1 MSMYWIKVPRFV
13 TYALVFLCFHSMFAV
28 QASATT
34 TTSPTLA
41 ILSENYTFI
50 AWTESALGTTEFPT
64 TPIER
69 LANYENLSLRQ
80 CLDLTIANNFD
91 IQTSKRDL
99 LISQSSY
106 REAQAEFIPSFILG
120 AQTGVGKDRTNLNDD
135 RIETHRNSQN
145 ASLTAQQN
153 LATGGSI
160 QASMET
166 GRSKGTDK
174 TYSNTGNVSLAQPL
188 LRGGGLRRG
197 LADIRASRL
206 SFINS
211 EISDALRRR
220 DITLTV
226 IEQYYSILRAKSQLR
241 VSLDALEQKA
251 RFLEA
256 TKIKFSLDQI
266 PESEI
271 SRAEVQYLQERDNVV
286 SRQQTYDDQIEGLLT
301 LLGLPLQ
308 TKLSIQ
314 DITEFLLKIGK
325 VELPMLDQ
333 CIAEAIGNRMELVQ
347 SDIAVRQQEIA
358 LDTAQNET
366 LPNLDFNVSYSGSD
380 AGNEFSESHN
390 LGDQSTWDAGLSL
403 TIPWPNIPK
412 REALRRARLSLEK
425 AHINQLSRERDT
437 VRDVT
442 QSYRRVKASE
452 SSLIILAKTVEQ
464 AEKSLDQELGRFD
477 AGLSTSNDVRQ
488 AQDDLFQ
495 TRSNYFGELVN
506 YQINISRLYKAIG
519 RSLN

>member
-1 MSMYWIKVPRFV
+1 MYWIKFHRLA
-13 TYALVFLCFHSMFAV
+13 THTLIFLCFYPMFGIKAY
-28 QASATT
+28 ATT
-34 TTSPTLA
+34 ATSQTLS

-50 AWTESALGTTEFPT
+50 AWTESTLGIAELPT

-69 LANYENLSLRQ
+69 LTNYENLSLRQ
-80 CLDLTIANNFD
+80 CLDLAVANNFD
-91 IQTSKRDL
+91 IQTSNRDL

-106 REAQAEFIPSFILG
+106 REARAEFIPSFILG
-120 AQTGVGKDRTNLNDD
+120 AQTGVGKDRTNVYGD
-135 RIETHRNSQN
+135 RIETHRNSQS

-153 LATGGSI
+153 LATGGTI

-166 GRSKGTDK
+166 GRSKGTDRI
-174 TYSNTGNVSLAQPL
+174 YSNTGNVSLAQPL

-197 LADIRASRL
+197 LANIRASRL
-206 SFINS
+206 SLINS
-211 EISDALRRR
+211 EITDALRRR
-220 DITLTV
+220 DVLLSV

-251 RFLEA
+251 SFLEA

-266 PESEI
+266 PESEV
-271 SRAEVQYLQERDNVV
+271 SRAEVQYLSERDNVV

-308 TKLSIQ
+308 TKISIQ
-314 DITEFLLKIGK
+314 DITEHLLKIGK
-325 VELPMLDQ
+325 VELPTLDQ
-333 CIAEAIGNRMELVQ
+333 CIAEAISNRMELVQ
-347 SDIAVRQQEIA
+347 SDITVRQGEIA

-366 LPNLDFNVSYSGSD
+366 HPNLDFNVSYSGSD
-380 AGNEFSESHN
+380 SANEFSQSHN
-390 LGDQSTWDAGLSL
+390 LGDQSSWDAGLSL
-403 TIPWPNIPK
+403 TIPLPNIPK

-437 VRDVT
+437 IRDVT

-452 SSLIILAKTVEQ
+452 SSLVILEKTVEQ

-495 TRSNYFGELVN
+495 SRSNYFGELVN
-506 YQINISRLYKAIG
+506 YQISISRLYKAIG